1 MFSQLIRTN
10 LEQSV
15 RGVFNSLS
23 ITYTGEINVRIEQPA
38 NLEHG
43 DYSSSIAMQMAK
55 IVRKAPM
62 GIAELVKAEI
72 QKQGYMEGLLDKVE
86 VAAPGFI
93 NLYVNWQEWAG
104 RTFELPPNSGE
115 KAVIE
120 HTSINPNKSAHIGH
134 LRNSCIGDALV
145 RILKRTGY
153 NVEVHNYID
162 DLGNQLADTVVGLLN
177 IPFEGEHI
185 RFGDYCWD
193 IYSRVN
199 KEYARNP
206 EMTDKRTDILHA
218 LERGG
223 ENEAWLGNLVA
234 ERIVREHVEEMK
246 SFGIEYDLLVWESSI
261 VREGFWSSAFQLLV
275 KTEVFVQE
283 KEGKL
288 AGCWVLKQS
297 SVADAEAEV
306 DEYNIDKVLVRSNG
320 ILTYTAK
327 DIAYH
332 LWKFGLLEKD
342 FSYHEFTAGLWTTG
356 LTTGRAL
363 SFGKADMVINVI
375 DYRQEYPQQMVKQA
389 LQVLGYTDQAE
400 KLHHVSYGVV
410 SLSPA
415 SAAELGIDISDGR
428 TSYAMS
434 GRQGIGVKVTDL
446 VLLMEK
452 AIEQSRS
459 DKSGLSSKDIATAAI
474 RYYLLRFNLGTEIIF
489 DFRQATEISG
499 NTGVY
504 LMYTY
509 ARANSVLSKAA
520 ATNLMDDAL
529 LPQFPAEF
537 EKAESALLRHLSTW
551 EDTLFLAS
559 KELTPSTLCNYV
571 HTLATLF
578 NNFYSLCPIL
588 KGAESSI
595 QFRLWLTSRVIH
607 TLGDV
612 LRVLGLPTPNRM

>member
-1 MFSQLIRTN
+1 MFSQLIKSH

-15 RGVFNSLS
+15 RNVLKSLS
-23 ITYTGEINVRIEQPA
+23 VSYTDEISVRLEQPA

-43 DYSSSIAMQMAK
+43 DYSSSIAMQLAK
-55 IVRKAPM
+55 ILRKAPM
-62 GIAELVKAEI
+62 VIAELVKADL
-72 QKQGYMEGLLDKVE
+72 QQQGNMERLLVKIE
-86 VAAPGFI
+86 VVAPGFI
-93 NLYVNWQEWAG
+93 NLYINWQAWAG
-104 RTFELPPNSGE
+104 RTFELPPTSGE

-177 IPFEGEHI
+177 VPFEGEHA

-193 IYSRVN
+193 IYAGVN

-206 EMTDKRTDILHA
+206 EMTNKRTAVLHA
-218 LERGG
+218 LEKGTG
-223 ENEAWLGNLVA
+223 NDAWLGNLVA

-246 SFGIEYDLLVWESSI
+246 NFGIEYDLLVWESSI
-261 VREGFWSSAFQLLV
+261 VREGFWSSAFERLML
-275 KTEVFVQE
+275 TSVFVQE

-288 AGCWVLKQS
+288 NGCWVLKQA
-297 SVADAEAEV
+297 SVADDGDADSE
-306 DEYNIDKVLVRSNG
+306 DFSMDKVLVRSNG

-356 LTTGRAL
+356 LTGQPKPY
-363 SFGKADMVINVI
+363 GKADIVINVI
-375 DYRQEYPQQMVKQA
+375 DNRQEYPQQMVKQA

-415 SAAELGIDISDGR
+415 SAAELGIDISDGK

-446 VLLMEK
+446 VQLMENTV
-452 AIEQSRS
+452 EYSRS
-459 DKSGLSSKDIATAAI
+459 DKSGLSSRDIATAAI

-504 LMYTY
+504 LMYTF
-509 ARANSVLSKAA
+509 ARANSVLSKAP
-520 ATNLMDDAL
+520 ATDLTK
-529 LPQFPAEF
+529 LPQFPIEL
-537 EKAESALLRHLSTW
+537 EKAESSLLRHLSTW
-551 EDTLFLAS
+551 EDTLYSAS
-559 KELTPSTLCNYV
+559 KELTPNTLCNYAY
-571 HTLATLF
+571 TLATLF
-578 NNFYSLCPIL
+578 NNFYSVCPIL
-588 KGAESSI
+588 KGEESTI
-595 QFRLWLTSRVIH
+595 QFRVWLTSRVNL

-612 LRVLGLPTPNRM
+612 LQVLGLPTPIRM